1 MGKLILILAI
11 ALVIESTG
19 VVILSAGLKQVGEPA
34 RISVGEIALLLKR
47 GATNRNVLLGI
58 FLEAIFFG
66 MLLYMLSQRDVS
78 MIWPLTAV
86 GFLFTALI
94 AKLYLH
100 EEVSPVRWAG
110 IGLIAIGASL
120 VSYSEKLK
128 EKKPGAPPVAAER
141 AGEEQG
147 LRIKD

>member
-128 EKKPGAPPVAAER
+128 EKKPGPPPVASER
-141 AGEEQG
+141 VVVSGE
-147 LRIKD
+147 

>member
-34 RISVGEIALLLKR
+34 RISVGEIARLLKR

-78 MIWPLTAV
+78 MI
-86 GFLFTALI
+86 
-94 AKLYLH
+94 
-100 EEVSPVRWAG
+100 
-110 IGLIAIGASL
+110 
-120 VSYSEKLK
+120 
-128 EKKPGAPPVAAER
+128 
-141 AGEEQG
+141 
-147 LRIKD
+147 